1 MFSDNYFLVT
11 ANHRQSIE
19 MRDVMFLMIDNYDSF
34 VYNLAAY
41 FRELGADLEVLS
53 AADLEERRVALDLT
67 AYEGLIISPGPKRPE
82 DATAS
87 LDLFQLAQGKLP
99 ILGICL
105 GHQVIAYASG
115 AQVVRA
121 PRPQHGKLHSLR
133 HEDRGL
139 FEGLPQA
146 FQVTRYH
153 SLCVDPSSLPEEL
166 KAEAWTEDGCLMA
179 LAKPDACIYGVQF
192 HPEAVLTDYGHEILA
207 RFIQL
212 AKAWRS

>member
-1 MFSDNYFLVT
+1 
-11 ANHRQSIE
+11 
-19 MRDVMFLMIDNYDSF
+19 MFLMIDNYDSF

-41 FRELGADLEVLS
+41 FRELDADLEILS
-53 AADLEERRVALDLT
+53 AADLEERRAELDLT

-82 DATAS
+82 DATVS

-115 AQVVRA
+115 AQVARA

-153 SLCVDPSSLPEEL
+153 SLCVDPASLPAEL
-166 KAEAWTEDGCLMA
+166 KAGAWTEDGCLMA
-179 LAKPDACIYGVQF
+179 LANPDACIYGVQF
-192 HPEAVLTDYGHEILA
+192 HPEAVLTDYGHEILT

-212 AKAWRS
+212 AKAWRT